1 MVKLFNI
8 LLNGNTISC
17 DYTPENSKQ
26 AGHLSMNINTKEL
39 TNISYSKYEYGKKL
53 YVSHVRKKLAEIIN
67 MAELPKE
74 VVAIWY

>member
-26 AGHLSMNINTKEL
+26 AGHVSMNINTKEL
-39 TNISYSKYEYGKKL
+39 TNISYYKYEYEKNYMFPMFAK
-53 YVSHVRKKLAEIIN
+53 N
-67 MAELPKE
+67 LPK
-74 VVAIWY
+74 

>member
-26 AGHLSMNINTKEL
+26 AGHVSMNINTKEL
-39 TNISYSKYEYGKKL
+39 TDISYSKYEYG
-53 YVSHVRKKLAEIIN
+53 KKLAEIIN
-67 MAELPKE
+67 MAELPNE
-74 VVAIWY
+74 AVAIWY

>member
-26 AGHLSMNINTKEL
+26 AGHVSMNINTKEL
-39 TNISYSKYEYGKKL
+39 TNISYSKYEYEKN
-53 YVSHVRKKLAEIIN
+53 YIVSHVRKKLAEIIN